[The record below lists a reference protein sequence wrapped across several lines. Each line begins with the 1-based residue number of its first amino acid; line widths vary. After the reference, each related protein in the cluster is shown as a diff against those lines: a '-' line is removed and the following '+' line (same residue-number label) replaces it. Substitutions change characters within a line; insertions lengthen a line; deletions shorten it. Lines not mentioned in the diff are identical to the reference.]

1 MRAALLLLLAPLAV
15 SAAETRLTDPTA
27 RYSAM
32 LEQSPFALAT
42 VVEAPE
48 EPKESFAANWEL
60 TSLARLRDEHGE
72 EKDYVTIR
80 SRDRRLSF
88 TLLGDQ
94 EATEEEAKGVSI
106 QSVDRQDGRKSSVI
120 LKRGAET
127 AKVEF
132 SQEASAPPAVPGN
145 PAAMNANQTRV
156 LQMQQ
161 MQTQQ
166 AQQARMQQMQ
176 NTLTYGA
183 NKIPGAQPAAGI
195 PRPAPNGAMP
205 PNMNPVPNSV
215 NTAVPPNAF
224 GGMKGN
230 LPNNG
235 VVYPQPNNP
244 NLNPALPNSA
254 DPRRRLRVINT
265 RQ

>member
-1 MRAALLLLLAPLAV
+1 MRATLLLLLAPLAV

-42 VVEAPE
+42 VVETPA

-60 TSLARLRDEHGE
+60 TGLARLRDEKGD

-80 SRDRRLSF
+80 SRDRRLAF
-88 TLLGDQ
+88 TLHGEQ
-94 EATEEEAKGVSI
+94 EATDEEAKGVSI
-106 QSVDRQDGRKSSVI
+106 QSVDRQEAARKSSVM
-120 LKRGAET
+120 LKRGSET

-132 SQEASAPPAVPGN
+132 SQEASAPTAGVGIN
-145 PAAMNANQTRV
+145 PAMNGNQARV
-156 LQMQQ
+156 MQMQQ
-161 MQTQQ
+161 MQAQQAQQ
-166 AQQARMQQMQ
+166 AQQARVQQMQ

-183 NKIPGAQPAAGI
+183 SKPSALVNPGQPAAGI
-195 PRPAPNGAMP
+195 PRPPASGVIHPNGAMA
-205 PNMNPVPNSV
+205 PNGV
-215 NTAVPPNAF
+215 NTAFPPN
-224 GGMKGN
+224 GGA
-230 LPNNG
+230 
-235 VVYPQPNNP
+235 VYPQPNNG
-244 NLNPALPNSA
+244 NINPAVPNSA